1 MRPGAARAAAVDPRI
16 RRAGALVALALITG
30 MLGAGRPARAQP
42 DADPDVRLT
51 VTSTTSKV
59 GAGSRPSDV
68 EAGPDADDLQ
78 VRALVENDGDED
90 VEDLT
95 LSVEVFGAVAT
106 RSELHRALD
115 EGGRPSRLLESR
127 FEDVEGGGTLA
138 PGEVAAV
145 QVTVASSSI
154 GWGDRTAVH
163 PVSISVLSGRVELDS
178 VTTAVVSVGPGTER
192 PLPTV
197 IGWPVDAAP
206 RNAIGDRFE
215 PDLVAA
221 VRPGGRLER
230 LVWAL
235 EQHPGLPVQLLS
247 SAHVAEDLEAMGD
260 GFTIADGDRRV
271 AVPAD
276 DARATAAASLLGRL
290 RAVVADRDSP
300 TVAAPYADAD
310 LGAMHHAG
318 LTLDAVREVIEGR
331 ARIEDTLGERPVHG
345 TVWATS
351 PLTDPTVREVL
362 DPAGVDRVVLG
373 WGQLANADDRPA
385 RTPPPLHTL
394 RSGGIEISA
403 TVADPWL
410 EALLADLPS
419 EHGTVV
425 AVQRILAETAQAHLE
440 QPGASEGRGIVLLPP
455 PGWDPSPRV
464 AETLLAE
471 LSRAPWLRPM
481 GIGDLPRAFGAA
493 PQRSR
498 LEPAAVRMSTE
509 LQTALQRTN
518 QRLSALQDAVTDD
531 VEAVGGHGWGAI
543 ETALHRIPSGWW
555 LPSDPDRSERLLAAV
570 DETLDAGFG
579 VVRLPPDA
587 RVTLTDT
594 EGRIPVTVSRT
605 QGPPINVI
613 VELDA
618 PKLDLPEDARLVTL
632 TEGSQQTISF
642 EAVAQ
647 ASGRIPV
654 TVRVKTPGAT
664 DPAGSPWVELATE
677 TIVVQ
682 SMIFS
687 GTALVILGGVLLLL
701 LAWWLYR
708 RWRPPSPQLTVVRDE
723 AA

>member
-1 MRPGAARAAAVDPRI
+1 MRPGAARAAALD
-16 RRAGALVALALITG
+16 RRPLFGAFLTLLLIAGL
-30 MLGAGRPARAQP
+30 LGLGRPADAQS
-42 DADPDVRLT
+42 DDPEVRLT
-51 VTSTTSKV
+51 VTSATSTV
-59 GAGSRPSDV
+59 GAGSRPADV
-68 EAGPDADDLQ
+68 DGGPDADDLQ
-78 VRALVENDGDED
+78 VRVLVENDGDEE

-95 LSVEVFGAVAT
+95 LSVEVFGPVAT
-106 RSELHRALD
+106 RSELHRTLD
-115 EGGRPSRLLESR
+115 DGGRPSRLLESR
-127 FEDVEGGGTLA
+127 FQDVEGGETLA

-145 QVTVASSSI
+145 RVTVTASSI
-154 GWGDRTAVH
+154 GWADRTAVH
-163 PVSISVLSGRVELDS
+163 PVSISVLSGRAELDS
-178 VTTAVVSVGPGTER
+178 VTTAVVSVGRVPEE
-192 PLPTV
+192 PIPTV

-215 PDLVAA
+215 SDLVAA
-221 VRPGGRLER
+221 AQPGGRLER
-230 LVWAL
+230 LIWAL

-247 SAHVAEDLEAMGD
+247 SAHVVEDLEAMSD
-260 GFTIADGDRRV
+260 GFTIARGDGAV

-276 DARATAAASLLGRL
+276 DARSAAAAGLLERL
-290 RAVVADRDSP
+290 RTLVADRDVP

-310 LGAMHHAG
+310 LAALHHAG

-331 ARIEDTLGERPVHG
+331 ARLEDTLGQRPVHG
-345 TVWATS
+345 TLWATT

-362 DPAGVDRVVLG
+362 DPAGVERVVLG
-373 WGQLANADDRPA
+373 WSQLANGEERPE

-394 RSGGIEISA
+394 WSGGIEVSA
-403 TVADPWL
+403 AVADPWL

-419 EHGTVV
+419 EHGTAV

-455 PGWDPSPRV
+455 PDWDPSPRI

-471 LSRAPWLRPM
+471 LSRAPWLRPL
-481 GIGDLPRAFGAA
+481 GIGDLARTFGAS

-498 LEPAAVRMSTE
+498 LEPSTVRMSTE
-509 LQTALQRTN
+509 LQSSLQRTS
-518 QRLSALQDAVTDD
+518 QRLAALQDALTDD
-531 VEAVGGHGWGAI
+531 VGTAGGHSWDAI

-555 LPSDPDRSERLLAAV
+555 LSSGSDESEGLLAAV
-570 DETLDAGFG
+570 DEALDVGFG

-594 EGRIPVTVSRT
+594 EGRVPVTVSRPE
-605 QGPPINVI
+605 GPPIQVV

-632 TEGSQQTISF
+632 TEGAQQTISF

-654 TVRVKTPGAT
+654 TVRVKTPGAV

-687 GTALVILGGVLLLL
+687 GTALVILGGVLVLLVG
-701 LAWWLYR
+701 WWLYR

>member
-1 MRPGAARAAAVDPRI
+1 MRPGAARAAAPV
-16 RRAGALVALALITG
+16 RRLSLAGTVVTLALVAG
-30 MLGAGRPARAQP
+30 VLGLGRPADAQP
-42 DADPDVRLT
+42 DADPEVRLT
-51 VTSTTSKV
+51 VTSATSTV
-59 GAGSRPSDV
+59 GPGSRPADV
-68 EAGPDADDLQ
+68 EPGPGADDLQ
-78 VRALVENDGDED
+78 VRVLVENAGDEE

-115 EGGRPSRLLESR
+115 DGGRPSRLLESR
-127 FEDVEGGGTLA
+127 FQDVEDGETLA
-138 PGEVAAV
+138 PGEVAAL

-178 VTTAVVSVGPGTER
+178 VTTAVVSVGPGPEE
-192 PLPTV
+192 PIPTV

-215 PDLVAA
+215 PDLVTA
-221 VRPGGRLER
+221 VQPGGRLER

-260 GFTIADGDRRV
+260 GFRIASGDDAV

-276 DARATAAASLLGRL
+276 DARSTAAASLLERL
-290 RAVVADRDSP
+290 RELVADQATP
-300 TVAAPYADAD
+300 AVAAPYADAA
-310 LGAMHHAG
+310 LAALHHAG

-331 ARIEDTLGERPVHG
+331 TRFEARLGERPLHG
-345 TVWATS
+345 TVWATTA
-351 PLTDPTVREVL
+351 LTDPTVREVL
-362 DPAGVDRVVLG
+362 DPAGVGRVVLG
-373 WGQLANADDRPA
+373 WSQLANGEERPA
-385 RTPPPLHTL
+385 RTPPPLHTV

-403 TVADPWL
+403 AVADPWL
-410 EALLADLPS
+410 EALLADLPTD
-419 EHGTVV
+419 HGTPV

-440 QPGASEGRGIVLLPP
+440 QPGASEGRGIILLPP
-455 PGWDPSPRV
+455 PDWDPSPRV
-464 AETLLAE
+464 AESLLSGLA
-471 LSRAPWLRPM
+471 RAPWLRPL
-481 GIGDLPRAFGAA
+481 GITDLDRVFRDS

-498 LEPAAVRMSTE
+498 LDPSAVRMSPE
-509 LQTALQRTN
+509 LQASLQRTN
-518 QRLSALQDAVTDD
+518 QRLAALQDAVTDD
-531 VEAVGGHGWGAI
+531 VETVGGHGWGTI

-555 LPSDPDRSERLLAAV
+555 LSSDPGESQALLAAV

-579 VVRLPPDA
+579 VVQLPPDA

-594 EGRIPVTVSRT
+594 EGRIPITVSRPE
-605 QGPPINVI
+605 GPPIQVI

-632 TEGSQQTISF
+632 TEGGQQTISF

-654 TVRVKTPGAT
+654 TVRVKTPGAI

-677 TIVVQ
+677 TLVVQ

-687 GTALVILGGVLLLL
+687 GTALVILGVVLVLLLG
-701 LAWWLYR
+701 WWLYR
-708 RWRPPSPQLTVVRDE
+708 RWRPPSPQLSVVRDE